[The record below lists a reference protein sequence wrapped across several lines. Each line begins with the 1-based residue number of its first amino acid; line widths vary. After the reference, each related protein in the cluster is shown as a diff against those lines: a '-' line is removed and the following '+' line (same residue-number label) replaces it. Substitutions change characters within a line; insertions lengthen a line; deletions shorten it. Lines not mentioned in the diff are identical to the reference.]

1 MLNSAETRATSAAP
15 PTATQPPASQTGVS
29 VIERVRRNHAL
40 EHATLHMLAERIPNL
55 VGAGR
60 ASHNGF
66 YLYGD
71 FEMSQIA
78 ESANDAI
85 KRMNAGNAKL
95 AIHPGCGTN
104 LVTAGFLTGALALV
118 MARLAGPRARW
129 FEQLSG
135 AVFGGLIGA
144 FLAQPLGP
152 WMQAHVTTSANMR
165 GMRIRGIRHSQ
176 IGRINI
182 HFIETEIESRE
193 R

>member
-1 MLNSAETRATSAAP
+1 MLNKRISSYTSLAN
-15 PTATQPPASQTGVS
+15 PAGPNL
-29 VIERVRRNHAL
+29 IERVRRNHAL

-55 VGAGR
+55 IGAGR

-66 YLYGD
+66 YLYGN

-78 ESANDAI
+78 KSAHDAI
-85 KRMNAGNAKL
+85 KRMNAGESKL

-104 LVTAGFLTGALALV
+104 LVTAGFLTGGLALL
-118 MARLAGPRARW
+118 MARLAGRKARW

-152 WMQAHVTTSANMR
+152 WMQANVTTSADMR
-165 GMRIRGIRHSQ
+165 GMRICGIRHSRM
-176 IGRINI
+176 GRVNV
-182 HFIETEIESRE
+182 HFIETEIVN
-193 R
+193 